1 MQATHQLSKVAKAL
15 LLISSLASMI
25 ALSACNYNPVQN
37 TSPPV
42 TIQKRNISKK
52 VNGMLLT
59 LTNLIN

>member
-15 LLISSLASMI
+15 LLTSSLANMI
-25 ALSACNYNPVQN
+25 ALSACNYNPIQS
-37 TSPPV
+37 TSPAVAIPKKEY
-42 TIQKRNISKK
+42 IQK

>member
-15 LLISSLASMI
+15 LLTSSLASMI
-25 ALSACNYNPVQN
+25 ALSACNYNPGQN
-37 TSPPV
+37 ISPPV
-42 TIQKRNISKK
+42 TIQKRNIYKK